1 VYKGATAVVEHQDK
15 DQAAGLEMAES
26 FILCSH
32 QAFKTHIK
40 SITVFIHEDDWLEV
54 AQGRFPNKEGDV
66 DLTRL
71 ESGMSFLQVKA
82 SMLMKEKL
90 RQVQSAICANRR
102 EKAHTRLEAIAGA
115 DNPYSLI
122 TSLAGGTLP

>member
-1 VYKGATAVVEHQDK
+1 VVEHQDK
-15 DQAAGLEMAES
+15 DQAAGLEMADS

-40 SITVFIHEDDWLEV
+40 NIAVFIHEDDQIEV
-54 AQGRFPNKEGDV
+54 AQGRFANKEGDG

-90 RQVQSAICANRR
+90 RQVRRAICVN
-102 EKAHTRLEAIAGA
+102 
-115 DNPYSLI
+115 
-122 TSLAGGTLP
+122 